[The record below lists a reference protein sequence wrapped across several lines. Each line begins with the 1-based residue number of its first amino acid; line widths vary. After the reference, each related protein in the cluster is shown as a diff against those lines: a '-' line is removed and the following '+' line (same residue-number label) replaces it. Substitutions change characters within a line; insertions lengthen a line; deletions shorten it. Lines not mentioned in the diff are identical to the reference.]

1 MGRLFVDSLTMK
13 EYPVL
18 MGMIMVTAAAV
29 IIGNL
34 LADVINAII
43 DPRIRLE

>member
-1 MGRLFVDSLTMK
+1 MGRLFVDALTMK

-18 MGMIMVTAAAV
+18 MGMIMITAMAV

-34 LADVINAII
+34 LADVINALM

>member
-1 MGRLFVDSLTMK
+1 
-13 EYPVL
+13 
-18 MGMIMVTAAAV
+18 MGMVMITAGAV

-34 LADVINAII
+34 LADVVNAAI

>member
-1 MGRLFVDSLTMK
+1 
-13 EYPVL
+13 VL
-18 MGMIMVTAAAV
+18 MGMIMITAIFV

>member
-1 MGRLFVDSLTMK
+1 
-13 EYPVL
+13 VL
-18 MGMIMVTAAAV
+18 MGMIMITAMFV

-34 LADVINAII
+34 VADVINALI

>member
-1 MGRLFVDSLTMK
+1 MK

-18 MGMIMVTAAAV
+18 MGMVMITAIFV

-34 LADVINAII
+34 LADVINALI

>member
-1 MGRLFVDSLTMK
+1 
-13 EYPVL
+13 
-18 MGMIMVTAAAV
+18 MIMVMAFVV

-34 LADVINAII
+34 LADVANALI